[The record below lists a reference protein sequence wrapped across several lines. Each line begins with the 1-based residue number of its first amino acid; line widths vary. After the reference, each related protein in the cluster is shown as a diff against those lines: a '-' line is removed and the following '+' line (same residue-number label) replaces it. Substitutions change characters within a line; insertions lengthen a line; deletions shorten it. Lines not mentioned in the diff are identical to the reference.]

1 MEKVQRA
8 LLTLLTAFMV
18 CAVTFSCHTTAYASS
33 LDNITNNASASDNSK
48 SSGSSKSQSQD
59 DYNKS
64 YIDSLQSAT
73 NLEAESANVTKVN
86 SYIQKIA
93 SVLVQV
99 ISYFIIAFLV
109 VRILL
114 DICYIVLPFTRKF
127 LANGYQGQPSQGQPG
142 MGGMGMNGGMG
153 MGGMGM
159 GGFGGGMGMGG
170 MGGYG
175 SRYGH
180 MGGMGMSGMGGMGG
194 MGGMQ
199 GQGMAPVGCVQLVS
213 EAALN
218 AAAPGNMGEDGRPVS
233 ALKVYA
239 KDMMTTL
246 ILTPILLVLA
256 ISGVISK
263 LGFLIGYVIA
273 KAVSSLGNMF

>member
-159 GGFGGGMGMGG
+159 GG

-199 GQGMAPVGCVQLVS
+199 GQGMAPAGRVQLVS

>member
-1 MEKVQRA
+1 MEGKEMEKVQRA

-18 CAVTFSCHTTAYASS
+18 CTVAFSCHTTAYASS
-33 LDNITNNASASDNSK
+33 LDDITNNASASDDSK

-73 NLEAESANVTKVN
+73 NLEAESANVSKVN

-153 MGGMGM
+153 MGG
-159 GGFGGGMGMGG
+159 FGGGMGMGG

-175 SRYGH
+175 SRYG
-180 MGGMGMSGMGGMGG
+180 GMGMSGMGG

-199 GQGMAPVGCVQLVS
+199 GQGMAPAGRVQLVS

>member
-33 LDNITNNASASDNSK
+33 LDDITNNASASDNSK

-153 MGGMGM
+153 MGGMG
-159 GGFGGGMGMGG
+159 GFGGGMGMGG
-170 MGGYG
+170 MRGYG
-175 SRYGH
+175 SRYGG

-194 MGGMQ
+194 MQ
-199 GQGMAPVGCVQLVS
+199 GQGMAPAGRVQLVS

>member
-8 LLTLLTAFMV
+8 LLTLLTAFMICIV
-18 CAVTFSCHTTAYASS
+18 VFGCHMTAYASS
-33 LDNITNNASASDNSK
+33 LDDVVNKTQSSNSETSSSNNLSQPQQQP
-48 SSGSSKSQSQD
+48 QSQD

-73 NLEAESANVTKVN
+73 NLEAESASVTKVN

-127 LANGYQGQPSQGQPG
+127 LGNGYQGQPSEGQPG
-142 MGGMGMNGGMG
+142 MGGMGGMGMSSMGMGGYGSRYGGMQGMG

-159 GGFGGGMGMGG
+159 GG
-170 MGGYG
+170 
-175 SRYGH
+175 
-180 MGGMGMSGMGGMGG
+180 
-194 MGGMQ
+194 MQ
-199 GQGMAPVGCVQLVS
+199 GQGMTPAGHIQLVS

-218 AAAPGNMGEDGRPVS
+218 AAAPGNIGADGRHVS

-239 KDMMTTL
+239 KDMTTTL
-246 ILTPILLVLA
+246 VLTPILLVLA
-256 ISGVISK
+256 ITGVISK
-263 LGFLIGYVIA
+263 LGFLIGFLIA
-273 KAVSSLGNMF
+273 KAASSLGNML

>member
-8 LLTLLTAFMV
+8 LLTLLTVFMV
-18 CAVTFSCHTTAYASS
+18 CTVAFSCHTTAYASS
-33 LDNITNNASASDNSK
+33 LDDITNNASASDNSK

-73 NLEAESANVTKVN
+73 NLEAESANVSKVN

-153 MGGMGM
+153 
-159 GGFGGGMGMGG
+159 GMGMGG

-175 SRYGH
+175 SRY
-180 MGGMGMSGMGGMGG
+180 GGMGMSGMGGMGG

-199 GQGMAPVGCVQLVS
+199 GQGMAPAGRVQLVS

>member
-18 CAVTFSCHTTAYASS
+18 CTVAFSCHTTAYASS
-33 LDNITNNASASDNSK
+33 LDDITNNASASDDSK

-73 NLEAESANVTKVN
+73 NLEAESANVSKVN

-127 LANGYQGQPSQGQPG
+127 LANGYQGQPSQGQPE
-142 MGGMGMNGGMG
+142 MGGMGMNSGMG
-153 MGGMGM
+153 M
-159 GGFGGGMGMGG
+159 GGMGMGG

-175 SRYGH
+175 SRYGR

-199 GQGMAPVGCVQLVS
+199 GQGMVPAGRVQLVS

>member
-8 LLTLLTAFMV
+8 LLTLLTAFMICIV
-18 CAVTFSCHTTAYASS
+18 VFGCHMTAYASS
-33 LDNITNNASASDNSK
+33 LDDVVNKTQSSNSETSSSNNLSQPQQQP
-48 SSGSSKSQSQD
+48 QSQD

-73 NLEAESANVTKVN
+73 NLEAESASVTKVN

-127 LANGYQGQPSQGQPG
+127 LGNGYQGQPSEGQPGMGMGG
-142 MGGMGMNGGMG
+142 MGGMGMSSMGGMG

-159 GGFGGGMGMGG
+159 GG
-170 MGGYG
+170 YG
-175 SRYGH
+175 SRYG
-180 MGGMGMSGMGGMGG
+180 GMRGMG

-199 GQGMAPVGCVQLVS
+199 GQGMTSAGHIQLVS

-218 AAAPGNMGEDGRPVS
+218 AAAPGNMGADGRPVS

-246 ILTPILLVLA
+246 VLTPVLLVLA
-256 ISGVISK
+256 ITGVISK
-263 LGFLIGYVIA
+263 LGFLIGFLIA
-273 KAVSSLGNMF
+273 KAASSLGNML

>member
-8 LLTLLTAFMV
+8 LLTLLTAFMICIV
-18 CAVTFSCHTTAYASS
+18 VFGCHMTAYASS
-33 LDNITNNASASDNSK
+33 LDDVVNKTQSSNSDTSSSNNLSQPQQQP
-48 SSGSSKSQSQD
+48 QSQD

-73 NLEAESANVTKVN
+73 NLEAESASVTKVN

-127 LANGYQGQPSQGQPG
+127 LGNGYQGQPSEGQPG
-142 MGGMGMNGGMG
+142 MGGMGMGGMGMSSMGGMG

-159 GGFGGGMGMGG
+159 GG
-170 MGGYG
+170 YG
-175 SRYGH
+175 SRYG
-180 MGGMGMSGMGGMGG
+180 GMRGMGGMG

-199 GQGMAPVGCVQLVS
+199 GQGMTSAGHIQLVS

-218 AAAPGNMGEDGRPVS
+218 AAAPGNMGADGRPVS

-246 ILTPILLVLA
+246 VLTPILLVLA
-256 ISGVISK
+256 ITGVISK
-263 LGFLIGYVIA
+263 LGFLIGFLIA
-273 KAVSSLGNMF
+273 KAASSLGNML

>member
-18 CAVTFSCHTTAYASS
+18 CAVTFSCHTTAYAGS
-33 LDNITNNASASDNSK
+33 LDDITNNASASDNSK

-199 GQGMAPVGCVQLVS
+199 GQGMAPAGRVQLVS